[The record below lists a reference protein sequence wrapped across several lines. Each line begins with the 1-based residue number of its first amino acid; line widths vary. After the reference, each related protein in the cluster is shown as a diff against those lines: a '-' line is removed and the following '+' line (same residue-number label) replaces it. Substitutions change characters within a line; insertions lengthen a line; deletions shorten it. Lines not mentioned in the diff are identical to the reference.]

1 MACHFLFVLKSP
13 LPIHPMWQE
22 ARTISD
28 KDADAFELRLVPNRC
43 GGMSLVYENR
53 AYKLKYATPKRVKFW
68 GCSKHVIS
76 SGARVQFPPTW
87 IGSPLGIQT
96 EQKATLKKRTA
107 EVTKSTPEIYDE
119 EVAAAS
125 VEPST
130 AGQYPVFK
138 QRMKSGL
145 LATNIAWAQTVH
157 SRFYQNGINNC
168 SLAMPLQWS
177 CYLPFRAFSEYA
189 GTGLLFPLLPSGT

>member
-53 AYKLKYATPKRVKFW
+53 AYKLKYATPKR
-68 GCSKHVIS
+68 HVIS

-87 IGSPLGIQT
+87 MHITSHPSHANLPSGSPLGIQT

-138 QRMKSGL
+138 QVR
-145 LATNIAWAQTVH
+145 N
-157 SRFYQNGINNC
+157 
-168 SLAMPLQWS
+168 AMYNQRKKP
-177 CYLPFRAFSEYA
+177 
-189 GTGLLFPLLPSGT
+189 TGPKNS